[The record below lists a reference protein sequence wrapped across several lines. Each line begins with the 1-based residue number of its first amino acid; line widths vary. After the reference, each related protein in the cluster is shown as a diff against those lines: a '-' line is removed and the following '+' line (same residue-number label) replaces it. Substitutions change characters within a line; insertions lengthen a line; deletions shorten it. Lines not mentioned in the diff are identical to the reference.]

1 MVRSVRSRIIDVNQ
15 DPDQRVHHHKKKHR
29 TVRPSLLL
37 HLPDLK
43 NAAMS
48 AASLDVSSPSP
59 ELILGSM
66 ILLNKTPQTNGSVS
80 IFRDQVTDRE

>member
-1 MVRSVRSRIIDVNQ
+1 MFESMMLSVRSRIAGVNRDL
-15 DPDQRVHHHKKKHR
+15 DPRVHQQHENSKPR
-29 TVRPSLLL
+29 APLLLL

-59 ELILGSM
+59 VLILGFNDSPSAK
-66 ILLNKTPQTNGSVS
+66 LPKQT
-80 IFRDQVTDRE
+80 DQ